1 MSTSSPNWSLE
12 FMNNPLNIQ
21 QRMLDRFEEYAGGD
35 YIVDPNNVVSF
46 SMEMFAELTAD
57 ATSEMDKKMQS
68 IYPSR
73 SQNTSDLYKHMSDY
87 DYIHLFS
94 SPASATIQVSLDK
107 TYLMKHALDVP
118 GTSYKKVVIPKTTKI
133 TIGTH
138 SFGLY
143 YPVEIRIN
151 PASETFSV
159 VYDTTVVNPLYP
171 VQNNVLEHS
180 FRQYDNLKL
189 LYIQLPVWQFET
201 KVHREELIAGTG
213 FTKTFSY
220 NDKFYA
226 IRCFAETYE
235 TDEGADTPTWAE
247 RELSLSLNNQTY
259 DHTNPTA
266 VFTILPETKECK
278 VHIPYVYFTEDRI
291 RGLLRIEIYTTAG
304 SLNYVIPTNT
314 TEYCAMGFFTE
325 DISAEEAMYAEP
337 LRTIPAIAAVP
348 LNTVIK
354 GGTNGMTYDELR
366 DCVIN
371 DTFSDKPL
379 QTPDDVDAYWKK
391 RKYVTTLY
399 RDGITDRV
407 FISHA
412 KLTDASGAVIGAATI
427 STQINLDKLS
437 EYGTIHAND
446 AMEDTYTILPSTIY
460 KFDEASGTCIPLTTR
475 EMVDLEAMSPF
486 DKVNAYNTNSY
497 TISPYHL
504 QICTKGK
511 YPTTITYDLRDTAV
525 IQREFIGENKST
537 ASQLTLFTAKFAHAM
552 KESKYTL
559 DMVVSRTDDLKDID
573 VQIEETG
580 PNGETMV
587 AAENFIVVVVAD
599 TIYDKKIYAKST
611 FLSRESDLDIYTLNI
626 PTEYDLYQID
636 NRHGLGIKNVFKD
649 DDGSVDHIVSLDS
662 NFTILLCAKRN
673 IISESEYQETYVETA
688 LPSEYN
694 EYAVL
699 SEQKIVVRLG
709 SVIHELDQRMS
720 LSYDKAEYDTYK
732 TTRFNTLDYPI
743 YRRDNNGAIEYT
755 IDAATGEVRLNEL
768 YGAGTITMITE
779 DTEKEITFNEDNVR
793 DYINHVFKYQSNAG
807 VSEEITITNDN
818 ASGLVGKTGYVT
830 IPRTP
835 RFTITGAYSPTS
847 EDSPV
852 LGTYDSAAPAMLGAL
867 SSSADMWNKDNIYVD
882 TTSSSISTD
891 KYRIR
896 AVDAL
901 LVALRLATSS
911 IDGILT
917 TPTAL
922 PKVGREG
929 VFVFV
934 TNDAVGTD
942 SGQSSMTNPHYGYI
956 KSSSSVED
964 KECPARLYT
973 WADGH
978 WVSLIGCESLD
989 TVRRIIKSRNGTVT
1003 TADDDNVEHTSHPVF
1018 YGYAYIL
1025 EIIEDS
1031 TKTPIDRIDDVDG
1044 LGDLL
1049 HVAWLTK
1056 STLSSSSAV
1065 EYPDFSECQTVV
1077 TEVDSNDNEV
1087 IIDTDVYWKNN
1098 VNQWPWDVK
1107 DWCRIRSIVLYA
1119 DETNTNVMNMNQV
1132 SLDETF
1138 GISFDAQGSSKFCQ
1152 YITGQLI
1159 LDEYGQPRATKSRNI
1174 VYLIDMLQ
1182 MDAKLA
1188 ISNVTEY
1195 ADYPDSVCE
1204 QMSGYFDDI
1213 GEAKPKL
1220 FPNSRIFFE
1229 PLKSFGSSMFIVN
1242 GVQKQLPLD
1251 ITMGFRLYVNK
1262 SAAEDLNLLDTL
1274 KEQVTVII
1282 DNKLSEGIVNCSDIA
1297 KEIATTISDSV
1308 QHVDVLGINGDQDL
1322 QTMTCNDTNIRP
1334 HLKHMLKLLDDGTT
1348 IDVER
1353 GLTIEIVVVD

>member
-21 QRMLDRFEEYAGGD
+21 QRMLERFEEYAGGD
-35 YIVDPNNVVSF
+35 YIADPNNVVSF

-57 ATSEMDKKMQS
+57 ATSEMDRTMES

-107 TYLMKHALDVP
+107 TYLMKHALEVP
-118 GTSYKKVVIPKTTKI
+118 GTAYKKVVIPKTTKI

-151 PASETFSV
+151 PASETFSI
-159 VYDTTVVNPLYP
+159 VYDTTESNPLYP
-171 VQNNVLEHS
+171 IQNNVLEHS
-180 FRQYDNLKL
+180 FRQWDNLKL

-201 KVHREELIAGTG
+201 KIYREELIAGTG
-213 FTKTFSY
+213 FTKTFGY
-220 NDKFYA
+220 TDKFYA

-235 TDEGADTPTWAE
+235 TDEGAEEPTWNE

-266 VFTILPETKECK
+266 VFTVLPESNECK

-291 RGLLRIEIYTTAG
+291 RGVLRIEIYTTAG
-304 SLNYVIPTNT
+304 ALNYVIPTNT

-325 DISAEEAMYAEP
+325 DITEEEAMYAEP

-354 GGTNGMTYDELR
+354 GGTNGMSYDELR

-427 STQINLDKLS
+427 GTQINLNKLS
-437 EYGTIHAND
+437 EYGTIHKNESVA
-446 AMEDTYTILPSTIY
+446 DTYTILPSTIY

-475 EMVDLEAMSPF
+475 EMVDLESMSPF
-486 DKVNAYNTNSY
+486 DKVEAYNRNSY

-537 ASQLTLFTAKFAHAM
+537 ASQLTLFAAKFAHAT
-552 KESKYTL
+552 KDSKYTL
-559 DMVVSRTDDLKDID
+559 DMVVSRTDDLKD
-573 VQIEETG
+573 VLAQNETTG

-587 AAENFIVVVVAD
+587 SAENFIVVIAAD
-599 TIYDKKIYAKST
+599 TIYDKKIYAKAT
-611 FLSRESDLDIYTLNI
+611 FLSRESDLDIFTLNI
-626 PTEYDLYQID
+626 PTLYDLYQIN
-636 NRHGLGIKNVFKD
+636 NRHGIGVSGVFTD
-649 DDGSVDHIVSLDS
+649 DDGASDHIMSLDS
-662 NFTILLCAKRN
+662 NLTIMLCANKS
-673 IISESEYQETYVETA
+673 IISDAEYLESSVFTT
-688 LPSEYN
+688 LPSRIGDIEGIGEN
-694 EYAVL
+694 FMVL

-709 SVIHELDQRMS
+709 SVIHELDQRMA

-732 TTRFNTLDYPI
+732 TTRFNTLDHPI
-743 YRRDNNGAIEYT
+743 YRRDNNGAIIYEV
-755 IDAATGEVRLNEL
+755 DPVTGKVELEEL
-768 YGAGTITMITE
+768 YPEGTIAMITE
-779 DTEKEITFNEDNVR
+779 DTEKEITFSEDNIN
-793 DYINHVFKYQSNAG
+793 DYVNSVFKYRTSSGA
-807 VSEEITITNDN
+807 SEEVTITNEN
-818 ASGLVGKTGYVT
+818 KAGLIGLTGYVT

-835 RFTITGAYSPTS
+835 RFTITGAYSSTS

-852 LGTYDSAAPAMLGAL
+852 LGTYDSVEPAGLGAL
-867 SSSADMWNKDNIYVD
+867 SGSADMWNKDNVRVNIQ
-882 TTSSSISTD
+882 SNSITVD
-891 KYRIR
+891 KYRVR

-901 LVALRLATSS
+901 LVALRIAETSAN
-911 IDGILT
+911 GILT
-917 TPTAL
+917 SPTLL
-922 PKVGREG
+922 PQVGREG
-929 VFVFV
+929 VFIFV
-934 TNDAVGTD
+934 TNDRDASNTV
-942 SGQSSMTNPHYGYI
+942 TNPKYGFI
-956 KSSSSVED
+956 KSNADVAD
-964 KECPARLYT
+964 TDCVARLYT
-973 WADGH
+973 WADNQ
-978 WVSLIGCESLD
+978 WVSLIGCASLAD
-989 TVRRIIKSRNGTVT
+989 LRNIIRSRNSGATVGGR
-1003 TADDDNVEHTSHPVF
+1003 TSYPVF

-1025 EIIEDS
+1025 EVTEDS
-1031 TKTPIDRIDDVDG
+1031 SKTPINRIQSIDG
-1044 LGDLL
+1044 LGDLV
-1049 HVAWLTK
+1049 HVAWMTK
-1056 STLSSSSAV
+1056 SVLSDTSSV
-1065 EYPDFSECQTVV
+1065 TYPDFTECQTVI
-1077 TEVDSNDNEV
+1077 TETNANDEEV
-1087 IIDTDVYWKNN
+1087 VVDTDVYWKNN
-1098 VNQWPWDVK
+1098 INQWPWDVK
-1107 DWCRIRSIVLYA
+1107 EWCRIRPIVLYK
-1119 DETNTNVMNMNQV
+1119 DSSNTERMDMNQV
-1132 SLDETF
+1132 TIDDTF
-1138 GISFDAQGSSKFCQ
+1138 GIRFDAQGSSKFCQ

-1159 LDEYGQPRATKSRNI
+1159 LDEYGQPRVTKNRDI

-1188 ISNVTEY
+1188 IATTTEY
-1195 ADYPDSVCE
+1195 TNYPDSVCD

-1229 PLKSFGSSMFIVN
+1229 PLKSFGSSTFVVN

-1308 QHVDVLGINGDQDL
+1308 QHVDVLGINGDQNL
-1322 QTMTCNDTNIRP
+1322 QTMTCSDTNIRP

-1353 GLTIEIVVVD
+1353 GLTLEIVVVD